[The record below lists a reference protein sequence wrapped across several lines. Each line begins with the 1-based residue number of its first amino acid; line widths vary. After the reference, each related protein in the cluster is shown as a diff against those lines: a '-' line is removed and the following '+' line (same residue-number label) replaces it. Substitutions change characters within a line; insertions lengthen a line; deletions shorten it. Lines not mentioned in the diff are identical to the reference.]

1 MCMKEFE
8 LINRYFKGRGITRRD
23 VSLGIGDDC
32 ALVTVPQ
39 NCQLAVTTDTLVSG
53 VHFFDDI
60 SPRALGHR
68 ALAVNLSDLAAMG
81 AEPTWVSV
89 ALTLPNINQQWIEE
103 FTEGMHEI
111 AEYFNV
117 QIIGGD
123 TTQGSLTVTIC
134 AKGTVPEGKAL
145 RRAGAKVGDWVCV
158 TGTLGDA
165 GLAIESR
172 KRGLSIEPEHL
183 KYINSRFDYPTPRVA
198 AGQVLRG
205 LASSAID
212 VSDGLMADLTHILDM
227 SQVSASINIEN
238 IPTSDAMRSS
248 LNFEAQLPY
257 ILGYG
262 DDYELLFT
270 VSEDNKSMLELKLRQ
285 YGVEATCIGQIKSG
299 EGHIELLHH
308 GEKFNF
314 EQQGFEHFAKEQV

>member
-1 MCMKEFE
+1 MKEFE
-8 LINRYFKGRGITRRD
+8 LINRYFKGRGVTRRD
-23 VSLGIGDDC
+23 VNLGIGDDC
-32 ALVTVPQ
+32 ALVTVPA
-39 NCQLAVTTDTLVSG
+39 NCQLAVTTDTLVAG

-68 ALAVNLSDLAAMG
+68 VLAVNLSDLAAMG

-89 ALTLPNINQQWIEE
+89 ALTLPNIDVEWLEE

-111 AEYFNV
+111 AEYYNV

-123 TTQGSLTVTIC
+123 TTQGPLTITIC

-145 RRAGAKVGDWVCV
+145 RRGGAKVGDWIYV
-158 TGTLGDA
+158 TGPLGDA

-172 KRGLSIEPEHL
+172 KQEFKIAPEHL
-183 KYINSRFDYPTPRVA
+183 RYVNQRFDYPAPRVA

-212 VSDGLMADLTHILDM
+212 VSDGLLADLGHILAM
-227 SQVSASINIEN
+227 SQVSAQIHVEKV
-238 IPTSDAMRSS
+238 PTSDAMQDTLDKSQ
-248 LNFEAQLPY
+248 QLPF
-257 ILGYG
+257 ILNYG

-270 VSEDNKSMLELKLRQ
+270 VPDDNKSMLELKLRQ

-299 EGHIELLHH
+299 EGQIELSLD
-308 GEKFNF
+308 GEKLDFHDT
-314 EQQGFEHFAKEQV
+314 GFEHFSKEPV

>member
-1 MCMKEFE
+1 MKEFE

-23 VSLGIGDDC
+23 VKLGIGDDC
-32 ALVTVPQ
+32 ALVSVPQ
-39 NCQLAVTTDTLVSG
+39 NCQLAVTTDTLVAG

-89 ALTLPNINQQWIEE
+89 ALTLPSIDPQWIEE

-123 TTQGSLTVTIC
+123 TTQGPLTITIC

-145 RRAGAKVGDWVCV
+145 RRSGAKVGDWIYV
-158 TGTLGDA
+158 TGPLGDA

-172 KRGLSIEPEHL
+172 KQGFKIEPEHL
-183 KYINSRFDYPTPRVA
+183 KYVNKRFDYPTPRVA

-212 VSDGLMADLTHILDM
+212 VSDGLIADLGHILDM
-227 SQVSASINIEN
+227 SQVSAVINVES
-238 IPTSDAMRSS
+238 IPTSDAMKSS
-248 LNFEAQLPY
+248 LDFDQQLPF
-257 ILGYG
+257 ILSYG

-270 VSEDNKSMLELKLRQ
+270 VPDSNKGMLDLKLRQ
-285 YGVEATCIGQIKSG
+285 YGVDAVCIGQVKSG
-299 EGHIELLHH
+299 DGQIELLYN
-308 GEKFNF
+308 GEEFNF
-314 EQQGFEHFAKEQV
+314 EQHGFEHFAKEQV

>member
-1 MCMKEFE
+1 MKEFE

-23 VSLGIGDDC
+23 VNLGIGDDC

-39 NCQLAVTTDTLVSG
+39 NCQLAVTTDTLVAG

-89 ALTLPNINQQWIEE
+89 ALTLPSIDPQWIEE

-123 TTQGSLTVTIC
+123 TTQGPLTITIC
-134 AKGTVPEGKAL
+134 AKGTVPEGTAL
-145 RRAGAKVGDWVCV
+145 RRSGAKVGDWVYV
-158 TGTLGDA
+158 TGPLGDA

-172 KRGLSIEPEHL
+172 KQGISIEPEHL
-183 KYINSRFDYPTPRVA
+183 KYLNKRFDFPTPRVA

-212 VSDGLMADLTHILDM
+212 VSDGLIADLSHILDM
-227 SQVSASINIEN
+227 SQVNAVVNIES
-238 IPTSDAMRSS
+238 IPTSDAMQAS
-248 LNFEAQLPY
+248 LDFNQQLPF
-257 ILGYG
+257 ILSYG
-262 DDYELLFT
+262 DDYELIFT
-270 VSEDNKSMLELKLRQ
+270 VPDSNKSMLDIKLRQ
-285 YGVEATCIGQIKSG
+285 YGVDATCIGQIKSG
-299 EGHIELLHH
+299 DGQIELLHN
-308 GEKFNF
+308 GEKFDF
-314 EQQGFEHFAKEQV
+314 KQQGFEHFVKELV

>member
-1 MCMKEFE
+1 MKEFE

-23 VSLGIGDDC
+23 VDLGIGDDC
-32 ALVTVPQ
+32 ALVTVPE
-39 NCQLAVTTDTLVSG
+39 NCQLAVTTDTLVAG

-68 ALAVNLSDLAAMG
+68 VLAVNLSDLAAMG

-89 ALTLPNINQQWIEE
+89 ALTLPSVDVEWLEE

-123 TTQGSLTVTIC
+123 TTQGPLSITIC
-134 AKGTVPEGKAL
+134 AKGTVPNGKAL
-145 RRAGAKVGDWVCV
+145 HRSGAKVGDWIFV
-158 TGTLGDA
+158 TGPLGDA
-165 GLAIESR
+165 GLAIEAR
-172 KRGLSIEPEHL
+172 NQALNIAHEHL
-183 KYINSRFDYPTPRVA
+183 SHVNKRFDFPTPRVA

-212 VSDGLMADLTHILDM
+212 ISDGLLADLGHILDM
-227 SQVSASINIEN
+227 SQVSATVDVDK
-238 IPTSDAMRSS
+238 IPRSDAMQAS
-248 LNFEAQLPY
+248 LDFEQQLPY
-257 ILGYG
+257 ILSYG

-270 VSEDNKSMLELKLRQ
+270 VPDDKKSMLEIKLRQ
-285 YGVEATCIGQIKSG
+285 YGVEASCIGQIKSG
-299 EGHIELLHH
+299 DGVIELLNN
-308 GEKFNF
+308 GQKLDFNSN
-314 EQQGFEHFAKEQV
+314 GFEHFNEELV

>member
-1 MCMKEFE
+1 MKEFE
-8 LINRYFKGRGITRRD
+8 LINHYFKGRGVTRRD
-23 VSLGIGDDC
+23 VNLGIGDDC
-32 ALVTVPQ
+32 ALVTVPE

-68 ALAVNLSDLAAMG
+68 VLAVNLSDLAAMG

-89 ALTLPNINQQWIEE
+89 ALTLPNIDVEWLEE

-111 AEYFNV
+111 AEYYNV

-123 TTQGSLTVTIC
+123 TTQGPLTITIC
-134 AKGTVPEGKAL
+134 AKGTVPQGKAL
-145 RRAGAKVGDWVCV
+145 RRGGAKVGDWIYV
-158 TGTLGDA
+158 TGPLGDA

-172 KRGLSIEPEHL
+172 KQEFKIAPEHL
-183 KYINSRFDYPTPRVA
+183 RYVNQRFDYPAPRVA

-212 VSDGLMADLTHILDM
+212 VSDGLLADLGHILAM
-227 SQVSASINIEN
+227 SQVGAQIHVEKV
-238 IPTSDAMRSS
+238 PTSDAMQDTLDKSQ
-248 LNFEAQLPY
+248 QLPF
-257 ILGYG
+257 ILNYG

-270 VSEDNKSMLELKLRQ
+270 VPDDNKSMLELKLRQ

-299 EGHIELLHH
+299 EGQIELSLN
-308 GEKFNF
+308 GEKLDFNDT
-314 EQQGFEHFAKEQV
+314 GFEHFSKEPV

>member
-1 MCMKEFE
+1 MKEFE

-23 VSLGIGDDC
+23 VNLGIGDDC

-39 NCQLAVTTDTLVSG
+39 NCQLAITTDTLVSG

-89 ALTLPNINQQWIEE
+89 ALTLPSIDPQWIEE

-123 TTQGSLTVTIC
+123 TTQGPLTITIC

-145 RRAGAKVGDWVCV
+145 CRSGAKVGDWIYV
-158 TGTLGDA
+158 TGPLGDA

-172 KRGLSIEPEHL
+172 KQGLKIEPEHL
-183 KYINSRFDYPTPRVA
+183 QYVNKRFDYPTPRVA

-212 VSDGLMADLTHILDM
+212 VSDGLLADLGHILDM
-227 SQVSASINIEN
+227 SQVSAVINIED
-238 IPTSDAMRSS
+238 IPTSDAMKSS
-248 LNFEAQLPY
+248 LDFKQQLPF
-257 ILGYG
+257 ILSYG

-270 VSEDNKSMLELKLRQ
+270 VPDSSKGMLDLKLRQ
-285 YGVEATCIGQIKSG
+285 YGVDATLIGQVKSG
-299 EGHIELLHH
+299 DGNIELLYN
-308 GEKFNF
+308 GENFDF
-314 EQQGFEHFAKEQV
+314 EQQGFEHFTKESV

>member
-1 MCMKEFE
+1 MKEFE

-23 VSLGIGDDC
+23 VDLGIGDDC
-32 ALVTVPQ
+32 ALVTIPE
-39 NCQLAVTTDTLVSG
+39 NCQLAVTTDTLVAG

-81 AEPTWVSV
+81 AEPTWMSV
-89 ALTLPNINQQWIEE
+89 ALTLPSLDVQWLEE

-123 TTQGSLTVTIC
+123 TTQGPLAITIC
-134 AKGTVPEGKAL
+134 AKGTVPKGKAL
-145 RRAGAKVGDWVCV
+145 HRSGAKVGDWVFV
-158 TGTLGDA
+158 TGPLGDA

-172 KRGLSIEPEHL
+172 KQGLSIAPEYL
-183 KYINSRFDYPTPRVA
+183 SYLNKCFDYPTPKVA

-212 VSDGLMADLTHILDM
+212 VSDGLLADLGHILDM
-227 SQVSASINIEN
+227 SQVSATIDVDK
-238 IPTSDAMRSS
+238 IPRSDAMQAS
-248 LNFEAQLPY
+248 LDTEQQLPY
-257 ILGYG
+257 ILNYG

-270 VSEDNKSMLELKLRQ
+270 VPDDKKSMLEIKLRQ
-285 YGVEATCIGQIKSG
+285 YGVEASCIGQIKSG
-299 EGHIELLHH
+299 EGVIDLRYNKKKLEFSC
-308 GEKFNF
+308 G
-314 EQQGFEHFAKEQV
+314 GFEHFNEETV